1 MPEGIG
7 YGKKAMKLGMKK
19 SKRPGM
25 ATDGATA
32 LLNRAFDVA
41 SSKVAKR
48 KKK

>member
-19 SKRPGM
+19 SKRPGSVTQSHAAM
-25 ATDGATA
+25 
-32 LLNRAFDVA
+32 LNRAFDVA
-41 SSKVAKR
+41 SAKASKR